1 MLGDGTRVWLNA
13 DSKLKFPVSFT
24 GKERRVYLE
33 GEGYIDVA
41 RDTARP
47 FIVETR
53 EQSIRVLGTAFNVY
67 AHEGE
72 RMTYTTLARG
82 SVQVKDKKTGKSVA
96 LHPGEQLCLDVADR
110 GMVVREV
117 DVRKECAW
125 KDGMFVF
132 NGQTLEQIMLK
143 LSRWYNVTVF
153 YQNEEAKKIVFKGNL
168 PRYGDF
174 QTMLS
179 ILEKSSEVKFSEK
192 NRVITVSI

>member
-1 MLGDGTRVWLNA
+1 
-13 DSKLKFPVSFT
+13 
-24 GKERRVYLE
+24 
-33 GEGYIDVA
+33 
-41 RDTARP
+41 
-47 FIVETR
+47 
-53 EQSIRVLGTAFNVY
+53 
-67 AHEGE
+67 
-72 RMTYTTLARG
+72 
-82 SVQVKDKKTGKSVA
+82 
-96 LHPGEQLCLDVADR
+96 
-110 GMVVREV
+110 MVVREV

-168 PRYGDF
+168 PRYSDF

>member
-1 MLGDGTRVWLNA
+1 
-13 DSKLKFPVSFT
+13 
-24 GKERRVYLE
+24 
-33 GEGYIDVA
+33 
-41 RDTARP
+41 
-47 FIVETR
+47 
-53 EQSIRVLGTAFNVY
+53 
-67 AHEGE
+67 
-72 RMTYTTLARG
+72 MTYTTLARG

-153 YQNEEAKKIVFKGNL
+153 YQNEEAKKI
-168 PRYGDF
+168 D
-174 QTMLS
+174 
-179 ILEKSSEVKFSEK
+179 I
-192 NRVITVSI
+192 